1 MTTNN
6 IPQPTQTP
14 LLADIEGIYD
24 IPMQSEG
31 FTFNHTMLRVKDPVK
46 SLKFY
51 SKILGMTLLH
61 VKRFPNM
68 QFDLYFLAKLT
79 TEERDS
85 LPNTDE
91 ELAIYAFRQRGIL
104 ELTHN
109 YGTESQA
116 DFSYHDGNQQPQ
128 GFGHICFS
136 VPNLEQAIA
145 WFDENNVEYVKRPED
160 GKMKH
165 IAFIKDVDGYWVEIV
180 QADRMAD
187 HTTPQK

>member
-14 LLADIEGIYD
+14 LLKDIQGIHD

-46 SLKFY
+46 SLEFY

-61 VKRFPNM
+61 VKRFPDM

-79 TEERDS
+79 AEERNS

-109 YGTESQA
+109 YGTETQA

-145 WFDENNVEYVKRPED
+145 WFDKNNVEYVKRPED

-180 QADRMAD
+180 QADRMS
-187 HTTPQK
+187 